1 MFLVPGD
8 VHIHPAFG
16 KGICLLI
23 LEEKF
28 AIWLQILCFKLTV
41 SLNSSCACQMEK
53 GMWFV

>member
-8 VHIHPAFG
+8 VHIHLAFG
-16 KGICLLI
+16 KSICLLI

-28 AIWLQILCFKLTV
+28 AIWLQILCFKLTA